1 MNELIA
7 YLLKNIQ
14 LDFQGEITMDE
25 VRQFLREDDT
35 REARK
40 LLGKLI
46 EDQGLDDMLI
56 TMADCLKEH
65 IRTGINEET
74 MREQIRMYSES

>member
-1 MNELIA
+1 MQELIA

-14 LDFQGEITMDE
+14 LDFQGEITMDQ
-25 VRQFLREDDT
+25 VRHLLREDDT

-46 EDQGLDDMLI
+46 EDKGVDDMFI
-56 TMADCLKEH
+56 TLADCLKEY
-65 IRTGINEET
+65 IRTGISEET
-74 MREQIRMYSES
+74 VQEQLRIYADS

>member
-1 MNELIA
+1 MKELIA

-14 LDFQGEITMDE
+14 LDFQGEITME
-25 VRQFLREDDT
+25 QVRQFLRDDDT
-35 REARK
+35 RESRK

-56 TMADCLKEH
+56 TLADCLKDH

-74 MREQIRMYSES
+74 MREQIKIYSDS

>member
-1 MNELIA
+1 MKDLIA

-14 LDFQGEITMDE
+14 IDFQGEISMDE
-25 VRQFLREDDT
+25 VRQFLRDDDS

-56 TMADCLKEH
+56 TMADCLKDH
-65 IRTGINEET
+65 MRNGINEQT
-74 MREQIRMYSES
+74 IGDQLRIYSDS

>member
-14 LDFQGEITMDE
+14 LDFQGEITTDT
-25 VRQFLREDDT
+25 VRQYLRDDDT

-40 LLGKLI
+40 LLGRII
-46 EDQGLDDMLI
+46 EDQGVDDMLI
-56 TMADCLKEH
+56 TLADCLKEY
-65 IRTGINEET
+65 IRTGITEET
-74 MREQIRMYSES
+74 VSEQLRIYSDS